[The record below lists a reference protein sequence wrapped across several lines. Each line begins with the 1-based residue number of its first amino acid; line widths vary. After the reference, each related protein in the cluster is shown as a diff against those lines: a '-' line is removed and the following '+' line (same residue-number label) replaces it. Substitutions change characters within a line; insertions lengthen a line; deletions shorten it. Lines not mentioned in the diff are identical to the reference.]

1 MCKISFC
8 NPAFFNIFHPRSEI
22 ELRSQQPIAFTAT
35 KTTRSCCPLL
45 PSPSCSACTTG
56 GTPQRP
62 KGFLS
67 PKLITNSKYKCFH
80 QLIFSRKQIRVSNIF
95 VHENFSDASKWH
107 SSHDI
112 ALLKLGKGQSIH
124 YVIQIWVPRETPPL
138 HNIVINWEGPAV
150 CSIEINLDDPPKK
163 YYKNLSHK
171 PTPATLGP
179 SSLPAYCHLFGYF
192 GQSVSKT
199 YFLVVSYFFF
209 AKFGLAS
216 SNFGYDFWA

>member
-1 MCKISFC
+1 MLGLH
-8 NPAFFNIFHPRSEI
+8 NRRNTSEAK
-22 ELRSQQPIAFTAT
+22 R
-35 KTTRSCCPLL
+35 
-45 PSPSCSACTTG
+45 
-56 GTPQRP
+56 
-62 KGFLS
+62 FLS
-67 PKLITNSKYKCFH
+67 TKLITNSKYKCFH

-150 CSIEINLDDPPKK
+150 CSIEINLDDPLKK

-171 PTPATLGP
+171 ATPATLGP
-179 SSLPAYCHLFGYF
+179 SSLPAYCPMFGYF